1 MNLQFFLYRRLC
13 QWITCEV
20 FLPSNLKIK
29 LASKYE
35 VASFSDVFC
44 HPFYWQVYSL
54 ISTHPKL
61 IVDCGAN
68 CGHFSL
74 LVESC
79 IKVKF
84 HASETNYILI
94 EPNPLL
100 LKTLHST
107 LEYAGIKQRCV
118 VKQGLLGKT
127 QGEDYLWIN
136 DKNYLSSGLFKSPN
150 TKRFKISYF
159 DLAKIIGNQV
169 VDLMKIDIEGGEYD
183 FVRFNLSLF
192 QQVNCLFMEI
202 HQMARESQNDLISS
216 LESLGFHLLDKIIQ
230 KADGSMLVILSK
242 KS

>member
-54 ISTHPKL
+54 ISTKPKL

-74 LVESC
+74 LIESC

-84 HASETNYILI
+84 PDSEANYILI
-94 EPNPLL
+94 EPNPLI
-100 LKTLHST
+100 LKTLQST
-107 LEYAGIKQRCV
+107 LEYAGMNQRCV

-127 QGEDYLWIN
+127 KGEDYLWIN
-136 DKNYLSSGLFKSPN
+136 NKNYLTSGLFKSSSS
-150 TKRFKISYF
+150 KSFKISYL
-159 DLAKIIGNQV
+159 DLAEIIGDQV

-183 FVRFNLSLF
+183 FVRSNLSLF

-202 HQMARESQNDLISS
+202 HQMPRESQNNLITS
-216 LESLGFHLLDKIIQ
+216 LESLGFQLLDKIIQ
-230 KADGSMLVILSK
+230 KVDGSILVILSK